1 MTGNG
6 GRRTYTHPPPPLLLP
21 PPTIRRPAAKNNT
34 VIHIAFDTFAS
45 ECQYDYLFI
54 YGGPSYQSPLLA
66 AYSGDFP
73 PEDLFLSL
81 PEVRIRLALRF

>member
-1 MTGNG
+1 MLSPDGQC
-6 GRRTYTHPPPPLLLP
+6 RTFTHLSPSLAP
-21 PPTIRRPAAKNNT
+21 RPAAKNNT

-81 PEVRIRLALRF
+81 PAVRIEFAISNL